1 MTTLANRASSSQAK
15 RTSGN
20 AAGGIREQGGAQAW
34 RNCLQARHGRTRVS
48 TAAAWAA
55 FASRTGTRKCVAATC
70 GRSMAAGGRSMAILN
85 VARRPPIAR
94 PGKNPSKR
102 ILPHQNSVENG
113 SSWQYLRET
122 YSKFEFCPEKEYVS
136 KDFCQISLKEHTFR
150 ANLAPKRFNPGHFAK
165 KEYIWAGFR
174 HFAKRGPGVGS
185 RNRPK
190 PKIDQFAPGNKTQ
203 QRNTGQTN
211 PDHKGG
217 YPPKSLR

>member
-20 AAGGIREQGGAQAW
+20 AAGGIREQDGAQAW
-34 RNCLQARHGRTRVS
+34 RNCLRAQHGRTRVS

-70 GRSMAAGGRSMAILN
+70 ERSAAILN

-136 KDFCQISLKEHTFR
+136 KDSCQISLKEHTFR

-165 KEYIWAGFR
+165 KEYVWAGFR
-174 HFAKRGPGVGS
+174 HFAKEAQES
-185 RNRPK
+185 
-190 PKIDQFAPGNKTQ
+190 AAE
-203 QRNTGQTN
+203 TGRS
-211 PDHKGG
+211 
-217 YPPKSLR
+217 PKSTSP